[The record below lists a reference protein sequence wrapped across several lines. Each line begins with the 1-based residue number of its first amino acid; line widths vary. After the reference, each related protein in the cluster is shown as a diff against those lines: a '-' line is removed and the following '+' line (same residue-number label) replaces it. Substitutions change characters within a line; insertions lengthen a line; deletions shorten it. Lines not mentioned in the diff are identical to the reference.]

1 MEMKAVNSFSGR
13 VKGKALFPNQGIS
26 AHNEN
31 RLPSFCILSAE
42 SCGPSYI
49 HCPNRM
55 TLLREGQNL
64 SSVQPRILTFTSH
77 L

>member
-42 SCGPSYI
+42 S
-49 HCPNRM
+49 
-55 TLLREGQNL
+55 
-64 SSVQPRILTFTSH
+64 
-77 L
+77 